1 MTLVSDDIGYSATA
15 LGKKNFLPPAGLA
28 KVLPASRRRLAGSSI
43 IV

>member
-28 KVLPASRRRLAGSSI
+28 KVLPASRRQFIRSI